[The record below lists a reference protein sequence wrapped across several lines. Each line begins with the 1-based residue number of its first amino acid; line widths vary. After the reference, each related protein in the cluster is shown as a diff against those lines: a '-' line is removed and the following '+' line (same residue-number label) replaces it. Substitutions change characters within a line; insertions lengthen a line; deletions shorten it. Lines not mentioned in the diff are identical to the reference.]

1 MSLDRRI
8 VTILFQNGITDVT
21 KVEKFLG
28 EKDNFYEI
36 IIGGELKK
44 LRIPGHEYK
53 EIQVKEEVKE
63 IFTVFEKEEEKEQEK
78 IEQKYEAD
86 LDTFIDI
93 VEEPKKEKQVFE
105 QKSFEE
111 ELLDAEEES
120 KKLEQLFT
128 KTVTKTIKVIK
139 PKKPKKL
146 DDDIDDFINT
156 I

>member
-8 VTILFQNGITDVT
+8 VTILFQNGIADVT

-28 EKDNFYEI
+28 EKDNYYEI
-36 IIGGELKK
+36 IIDGELKK
-44 LRIPGHEYK
+44 LRIPGHQYK
-53 EIQVKEEVKE
+53 EVKE
-63 IFTVFEKEEEKEQEK
+63 IFTVFEKEEEKEIEK
-78 IEQKYEAD
+78 EIEKEQKYEAD
-86 LDTFIDI
+86 LDTFESN
-93 VEEPKKEKQVFE
+93 VEPIKEKQVFE

-111 ELLDAEEES
+111 ELLEAEKES

-128 KTVTKTIKVIK
+128 KTVTTKVTKT
-139 PKKPKKL
+139 KKPKKL